1 MTAETTRTALRTERF
16 HAGFTESD
24 PQRPDEQTAD
34 WLEAVNVGFHDPAI
48 DPAHV
53 ASIIQAYVADG
64 RTLTGV
70 YDDGAPEHAWNPQAP
85 VATYATMAHDLNAG
99 AGLIPAHQ
107 VTSVTVRPT
116 HRRRGILTNMMTEDL
131 RIAKESGFALAS
143 LYASEAVIYGRFGF
157 GAATSETLVEVDVRG
172 RLELRTAPSG
182 TTVLADLAGMEKLA
196 PQIFARHLQVTR
208 GALGRQTGYAKRA
221 AGLWGDLPEKQ
232 KEVRAAVHYDAAGTP
247 DGYVTYRF
255 LPWETEPHTLK
266 VLDLVAVD
274 DTARLEL
281 WRYLGSIDL
290 VEKITASAPVAD
302 PLPWALADRRR
313 YRITGIA
320 DALWLRALDP
330 AAMLRSRG
338 FEADG
343 ELVLDI
349 ADPLGLAQGRWLLQ
363 VSGSAA
369 VVTEL
374 EDELPSGV
382 PAVEA
387 DAAAFA
393 SLYLGGA
400 AASVLASAGGIR
412 GSAEDIRALGRLF
425 DVARAPYCSTHF

>member
-1 MTAETTRTALRTERF
+1 MTAETTQTALRTERF
-16 HAGFTESD
+16 GAGFTEGD
-24 PQRPDEQTAD
+24 PQRPDERTSN
-34 WLEAVNVGFHDPAI
+34 WLEAVNVGFHDPNW
-48 DPAHV
+48 DPAHL
-53 ASIIQAYVADG
+53 ASIVQAYVADG

-70 YDDGAPEHAWNPQAP
+70 YEDGAPEHAWNPNAP
-85 VATYATMAHDLNAG
+85 VATYATMSHDLNAG

-107 VTSVTVRPT
+107 ITSVTVRPT
-116 HRRRGILTNMMTEDL
+116 HRRRRILTNMMTEDL
-131 RIAKESGFALAS
+131 RSAKQGGFAVAALF
-143 LYASEAVIYGRFGF
+143 ASEAVIYGRFGF
-157 GAATSETLVEVDVRG
+157 GAATAEAMVELDVRG
-172 RLELRTAPSG
+172 RLEMRTAPSG
-182 TTVLADLAGMEKLA
+182 TTVLADLARMEKLA
-196 PQIFARHLQVTR
+196 PQVFARHLEGTR
-208 GALGRQTGYAKRA
+208 GALGRQVGYAKRA
-221 AGLWGDLPEKQ
+221 AGLWGDVPEKQ

-290 VEKITASAPVAD
+290 VEKITASAPVVD

-313 YRITGIA
+313 YRITGVE

-330 AAMLRSRG
+330 AAMLRARG

-374 EDELPSGV
+374 GNELPQDV
-382 PAVEA
+382 PVLEA

-412 GSAEDIRALGRLF
+412 GSAEAVRALGRLF
-425 DVARAPYCSTHF
+425 DVARPPYCSTHF

>member
-16 HAGFTESD
+16 NAGFTDSD
-24 PQRPDEQTAD
+24 SPRPDERTLN
-34 WLEAVNVGFHDPAI
+34 WLEAVNVGFHDPSW
-48 DPAHV
+48 DPAHLV
-53 ASIIQAYVADG
+53 PIVQAYVADG

-70 YDDGAPEHAWNPQAP
+70 YEDGAPEHAWNPAAP
-85 VATYATMAHDLNAG
+85 VATYATMSHDLNAG
-99 AGLIPAHQ
+99 AGLLPAHQ
-107 VTSVTVRPT
+107 ITSVTVRPT
-116 HRRRGILTNMMTEDL
+116 HRRRRILTDMMTEDL
-131 RIAKESGFALAS
+131 QRAKESGLAVAALF
-143 LYASEAVIYGRFGF
+143 ASEAVIYGRFGF
-157 GAATSETLVEVDVRG
+157 AAATAEAMVEVDVRG
-172 RLELRTAPSG
+172 RLELRPAPSG
-182 TTVLADLAGMEKLA
+182 TTVLADLARMEKLA
-196 PQIFARHLQVTR
+196 PQIFARHLEVTR
-208 GALGRQTGYAKRA
+208 GALGRQAGYAKRA
-221 AGLWGDLPEKQ
+221 AGLWGEVPEKQ

-290 VEKITASAPVAD
+290 VEKITAFAPVMD

-313 YRITGIA
+313 YRVTGVE

-330 AAMLRSRG
+330 AAMLHARG
-338 FEADG
+338 FESDG
-343 ELVLDI
+343 EIVLAI
-349 ADPLGLAQGRWLLQ
+349 ADPLGLAEGRWLLQ
-363 VSGSAA
+363 VSAGAA

-374 EDELPSGV
+374 DDDLPQGV
-382 PAVEA
+382 PAVNV

-400 AASVLASAGGIR
+400 PASVLASAGGIR
-412 GSAEDIRALGRLF
+412 GSAEAVGTLGRLF

>member
-16 HAGFTESD
+16 SAGLAGGD
-24 PQRPDEQTAD
+24 PERPDERTSN
-34 WLEAVNVGFHDPAI
+34 WLEAVNVGFHDPSW
-48 DPAHV
+48 DPAHLV
-53 ASIIQAYVADG
+53 PITRAYLADG
-64 RTLTGV
+64 RMLTGV
-70 YDDGAPEHAWNPQAP
+70 YEDGAPEFAWKPDAP
-85 VATYATMAHDLNAG
+85 VATYATMSHALNTG
-99 AGLIPAHQ
+99 AGLLPAHQ

-116 HRRRGILTNMMTEDL
+116 HRRRRILTGMMTEDL
-131 RIAKESGFALAS
+131 RSAKENGFAVAA

-157 GAATSETLVEVDVRG
+157 GAATAEAMVEVDVRG
-172 RLELRTAPSG
+172 RLELRPAPSG
-182 TTVLADLAGMEKLA
+182 ATVLADLAGMEQLA
-196 PQIFARHLQVTR
+196 PQIFARHLEATR
-208 GALGRQTGYAKRA
+208 GALGRQAGYAKRA
-221 AGLWGDLPEKQ
+221 AGLWGDVPEKQ
-232 KEVRAAVHYDAAGTP
+232 KEVRAAVHYDDAGIP

-290 VEKITASAPVAD
+290 VEKITASAPVTD

-313 YRITGIA
+313 YSITA
-320 DALWLRALDP
+320 VEDALWLRVLDP
-330 AAMLRSRG
+330 AAMLRVRG
-338 FEADG
+338 FESDG
-343 ELVLDI
+343 EIVL
-349 ADPLGLAQGRWLLQ
+349 AVNDPLGLAQGRWLLQ
-363 VSGSAA
+363 VSAGAA

-374 EDELPSGV
+374 DGELPGGV

-393 SLYLGGA
+393 SLYLGGVP
-400 AASVLASAGGIR
+400 ASVLAAAGGIR
-412 GSAEDIRALGRLF
+412 GSAEAVGSLGRLF

>member
-1 MTAETTRTALRTERF
+1 MTAETTQTALRTERF
-16 HAGFTESD
+16 GAGFTEGD
-24 PQRPDEQTAD
+24 PQRPDERTAN
-34 WLEAVNVGFHDPAI
+34 WLEAVNVGFHDPSW
-48 DPAHV
+48 DPAHL
-53 ASIIQAYVADG
+53 ASIVQAYVADG

-70 YDDGAPEHAWNPQAP
+70 YEDGAPEHAWNPNAP
-85 VATYATMAHDLNAG
+85 VATYATMSHDLNTG
-99 AGLIPAHQ
+99 AGLLPAHQ
-107 VTSVTVRPT
+107 ITSVTVRPT
-116 HRRRGILTNMMTEDL
+116 HRRRRILTNMITEDL
-131 RIAKESGFALAS
+131 RSAKESGFAVAS
-143 LYASEAVIYGRFGF
+143 LFASEAVIYGRFGF
-157 GAATSETLVEVDVRG
+157 GAATAETMVEVDVRG

-182 TTVLADLAGMEKLA
+182 TTVLADLARMEKLA
-196 PQIFARHLQVTR
+196 PQVFARHLEVTR
-208 GALGRQTGYAKRA
+208 GALGRQAGYAKRA
-221 AGLWGDLPEKQ
+221 AGLWGDVPEKQ

-290 VEKITASAPVAD
+290 VEKITASAPVSD

-313 YRITGIA
+313 YRITGLE

-330 AAMLRSRG
+330 AAMLRARG
-338 FEADG
+338 FESDG
-343 ELVLDI
+343 DLAI
-349 ADPLGLAQGRWLLQ
+349 SITDPLGLANGRWLLQ
-363 VSGSAA
+363 ASAGAA
-369 VVTEL
+369 VLTEL
-374 EDELPSGV
+374 GNDAPGGI

-393 SLYLGGA
+393 SLYLGGVPASMLA
-400 AASVLASAGGIR
+400 AAGGIR
-412 GSAEDIRALGRLF
+412 GSDEAIGAFGRLF

>member
-16 HAGFTESD
+16 SAGLTGSD
-24 PQRPDEQTAD
+24 PECPDERTTN
-34 WLEAVNVGFHDPAI
+34 WLEAVNVGFHDPSW
-48 DPAHV
+48 DPAHLLP
-53 ASIIQAYVADG
+53 ITRAYLSDD

-70 YDDGAPEHAWNPQAP
+70 YEDGAPEYAWNPNAP
-85 VATYATMAHDLNAG
+85 VATYATMSHGLNAG
-99 AGLIPAHQ
+99 AGLLPAHQ
-107 VTSVTVRPT
+107 ITSVTVRPT
-116 HRRRGILTNMMTEDL
+116 HRRRRILTDMMTQDL
-131 RIAKESGFALAS
+131 RRAKENGFAVAA

-157 GAATSETLVEVDVRG
+157 GAATAEASVEVDVRG
-172 RLELRTAPSG
+172 RLELRPAASG

-196 PQIFARHLQVTR
+196 PQIFARHLEATR
-208 GALGRQTGYAKRA
+208 GALGRQAGYAKRA
-221 AGLWGDLPEKQ
+221 AGLWGDVPEKQ
-232 KEVRAAVHYDAAGTP
+232 RQVRAAVHYDAAGAP
-247 DGYVTYRF
+247 VGYVTYRF

-313 YRITGIA
+313 YRVTA
-320 DALWLRALDP
+320 VEDALWLRALDP
-330 AAMLRSRG
+330 AAMLQARG
-338 FEADG
+338 YESDG
-343 ELVLDI
+343 EIVLGI
-349 ADPLGLAQGRWLLQ
+349 ADPLGLAEGRWLLQ
-363 VSGSAA
+363 VSAGAA

-374 EDELPSGV
+374 DGGLPQGV

-387 DAAAFA
+387 DATAFA
-393 SLYLGGA
+393 SLYLGGVP
-400 AASVLASAGGIR
+400 ASVLASAGGIR
-412 GSAEDIRALGRLF
+412 GSGAAVGALGRLF